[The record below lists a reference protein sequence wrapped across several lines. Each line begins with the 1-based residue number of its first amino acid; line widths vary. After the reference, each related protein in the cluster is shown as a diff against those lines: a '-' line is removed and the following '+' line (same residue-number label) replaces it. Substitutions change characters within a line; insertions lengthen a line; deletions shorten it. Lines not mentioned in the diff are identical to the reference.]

1 MTNAKFDERL
11 APASTAR
18 PDWRHLEL
26 QTEQPLFTD
35 PQRRLRRRLQRR
47 QRLGYMRESVA
58 VVRSVPHLSDSVT
71 VVEPELDGFG
81 AFTCFE
87 HLFVTGVVHLFEET

>member
-35 PQRRLRRRLQRR
+35 PQRRLRRRLQRV
-47 QRLGYMRESVA
+47 QCLGYMRESVA
-58 VVRSVPHLSDSVT
+58 TPTFRVQSAYNREGD
-71 VVEPELDGFG
+71 
-81 AFTCFE
+81 
-87 HLFVTGVVHLFEET
+87 EEDT